1 MSLNTRIVTWQ
12 VFWLELLFF
21 FYLIISEFI
30 YLVTIYQELFIQ
42 FEWCFK
48 KKIEISALQYIFRN
62 FKNTIWNFKIIIT
75 YLPRYIFNFPI
86 LLSHIFDLIIH
97 DNVIEGS
104 LNFQRAGTGFI
115 DRFSIELLLL
125 LNFYLRKI
133 FDTTRVYDYRFPPL
147 LPLAVMKWKYSKG
160 SSRLSRRFETAI
172 VEKSNSIMADLK
184 IILNSIL
191 YSKSI
196 NFYKYG
202 NRSPFYICVDCQ
214 IGAFTFF
221 WKNYISDKRKETIL
235 LAYFFLYISLQIE

>member
-48 KKIEISALQYIFRN
+48 KKLEISALQYIFRN

-133 FDTTRVYDYRFPPL
+133 FDTTRVYDYRFPPPS
-147 LPLAVMKWKYSKG
+147 PLW
-160 SSRLSRRFETAI
+160 
-172 VEKSNSIMADLK
+172 
-184 IILNSIL
+184 
-191 YSKSI
+191 
-196 NFYKYG
+196 
-202 NRSPFYICVDCQ
+202 P
-214 IGAFTFF
+214 
-221 WKNYISDKRKETIL
+221 
-235 LAYFFLYISLQIE
+235 